1 MRHRRLLE
9 GIFKVGNIKVKGR
22 WERSEVVLG
31 GHSRL
36 EEIEGRWRRLGEAE

>member
-1 MRHRRLLE
+1 ME
-9 GIFKVGNIKVKGR
+9 GIFKAGNIKVKVR

-36 EEIEGRWRRLGEAE
+36 KEIEGRWRRLVEAE